1 MQIFKYI
8 VVFLYGIV
16 IGSFLNVCIYRI
28 PKKEDVVKERSHC
41 MTCGHILTWYEL
53 IPVFSYLLQRGRC
66 RSCGTRLSIQYPLM
80 EALNGVLYVI
90 IIYEE
95 GVTPYGILLC
105 LLCSVLL
112 VLSVIDFRT
121 YYIPIGINISVL
133 LIGVVYTCFDYKNVS
148 DHLWGM
154 ICVSGFLFVLYLI
167 TKRRGIGDGDIKLM
181 IGAGA
186 FLGVWPSILA
196 LWIACLL
203 GAVIHS
209 IRMKVSKIGHQLA
222 FGPYLAIGILFSALY
237 GEELIHRYMEYLM
250 R

>member
-28 PKKEDVVKERSHC
+28 PKEEDIVKERSHC
-41 MTCGHILTWYEL
+41 MTCGHTLKWYEL

-80 EALNGVLYVI
+80 EVLNGVLYVI
-90 IIYEE
+90 IIYKE
-95 GVTPYGILLC
+95 GITLYGILLC

-121 YYIPIGINISVL
+121 YYIPIGINICVL
-133 LIGVVYTCFDYKNVS
+133 LIGVIYTCFDYKNVS
-148 DHLWGM
+148 NHLWGM
-154 ICVSGFLFVLYLI
+154 ICVSGFLFVLYLL
-167 TKRRGIGDGDIKLM
+167 TKKRGIGDGDIKLM
-181 IGAGA
+181 VGAGA

-196 LWIACLL
+196 LWMACLL

-209 IRMKVSKIGHQLA
+209 TRMKVSKVGHQLA

-237 GEELIHRYMEYLM
+237 GEELIQRYMEYLM

>member
-8 VVFLYGIV
+8 LVFLYGIV

-28 PKKEDVVKERSHC
+28 PKEEDIVKERSHC
-41 MTCGHILTWYEL
+41 MTCGHTLRWYEL

-66 RSCGTRLSIQYPLM
+66 RSCGTKLSIQYPLM
-80 EALNGVLYVI
+80 EAINGVLYVI
-90 IIYEE
+90 IIYRV
-95 GVTPYGILLC
+95 GITPYGILLC

-121 YYIPIGINISVL
+121 YYIPIGINICVL
-133 LIGVVYTCFDYKNVS
+133 IIGLVYTCFDYKNVS
-148 DHLWGM
+148 NHLWGM
-154 ICVSGFLFVLYLI
+154 IGVSGFLLVLYLL
-167 TKRRGIGDGDIKLM
+167 TKKRGIGDGDIKLM

-209 IRMKVSKIGHQLA
+209 IRMKVSKVGHQLA